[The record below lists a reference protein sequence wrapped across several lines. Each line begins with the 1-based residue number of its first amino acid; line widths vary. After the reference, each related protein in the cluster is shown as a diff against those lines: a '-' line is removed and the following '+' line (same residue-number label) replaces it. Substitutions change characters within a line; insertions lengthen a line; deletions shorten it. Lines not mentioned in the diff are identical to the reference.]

1 MTNREENMDKI
12 INNFQEADNALKM
25 QILDQIP
32 TSVVAVDKALRITY
46 VNNAAQKTLIG
57 TRETIIGK
65 NCYDLFN
72 SLHCNTEECRMRK
85 AIESG
90 KICSGRNEVYINGVK
105 IPMEY
110 FCVPL
115 KDENNVVIGG
125 LEFAVDISERVQY
138 ENRLKEQSE
147 TIREMSTPTI
157 KLWEGVLV
165 LPIVGIVDSMRAQH
179 MMDSMLNKILET
191 YSKVIIMD
199 IQGVAAVDTAVANH
213 LIKITKA
220 TKLMG
225 CECIVSGIS
234 PAVAQTIIQL
244 GIEMGEIKT
253 KSTLSDALAEA
264 FLILD
269 LEVKNRNNS

>member
-1 MTNREENMDKI
+1 MNKI
-12 INNFQEADNALKM
+12 VTNFQEADIMLKM
-25 QILDQIP
+25 QILDQLP
-32 TSVVAVDKALRITY
+32 TSVFAVDNKLNVIY
-46 VNNAAQKTLIG
+46 VNNAAQKILNG
-57 TRETIIGK
+57 TSENILGK
-65 NCYDLFN
+65 ACYNLFN

-85 AIESG
+85 AIDSG
-90 KICSGRNEVYINGVK
+90 KICSGRNEVNANGLK
-105 IPMEY
+105 IHMEY

-125 LEFAVDISERVQY
+125 LEFAVNITERVQY
-138 ENRLKEQSE
+138 EAQLKNQSK

-157 KLWEGVLV
+157 KLWDDVLL
-165 LPIVGIVDSMRAQH
+165 LPIVGVVDSMRAQH
-179 MMDSMLNKILET
+179 MMDSMLNKIMET

-244 GIEMGEIKT
+244 GIEMGDIKT

-264 FLILD
+264 FLILN
-269 LEVKNRNNS
+269 LEVKNNS